1 MKITICGFRCYKTPT
16 TFEFQ
21 DDGTILLS
29 GPSGVGKSTILM
41 AINYA
46 LYGGSIDISYGETKC
61 RVEFEFKG
69 LKIVRSKPPNRLIVN
84 DIYEDTV
91 AQQMIYDVYGK
102 NFDITGYIP
111 QNTNKSFL
119 KQGAP
124 QKREFLESVQFESLH
139 LSEKKEKLDNIIKI
153 NKQELDKTIGKVEMA
168 KSMLPEKPAEV
179 VFPLKSNDYEMTSRN
194 QRVKLK
200 NIETKYLVVKRKEIK
215 NKEAQLSALRVV
227 NAQISGKDE
236 TINQISSQMADMS
249 ITLKT
254 DSEDFIGEDRLMQ
267 YQKQLQKIKN
277 NTQLQR
283 LIHQRDADQEKMENM
298 KTTEMAELSQNIAT
312 IQMQLWVEYSKDET
326 LELIQSN
333 KELLVDITK
342 ITSLKN
348 KKVTLKDDLPTL
360 ESRKDKLAQSIEDV
374 KGQLQSVDVLSCPSC
389 QANVLLEKGK
399 LVPSLFSSSS
409 VSASAVDLRKQL
421 QVLSGQLKQV
431 EYDIIKFGD
440 VTAKN
445 EALDAEIDSIVSQYE
460 EELSDESEVKELVAQ
475 MESYYNT
482 QIVLEKKL
490 YDAQRRIQMELFS
503 PSYQSCKQSL
513 EKLKLQIESLECSD
527 DCDGDDVEDE
537 ETIREMITTHQQKL
551 QRIRQTKKQLS
562 LQDETKKKL
571 LLQREQH
578 RLEFVSKYEDDDDEE
593 TLVTSIKVL
602 KEEVKELEKNANEH
616 RQNIA
621 NIDLYLEYKKNE
633 AFYNSHL
640 ETIRTLEKQQEVDSE
655 KYTLAKILKNDF
667 MDVEH
672 IALTNTV
679 NDINAY
685 ANVLLQEFFD
695 DTIFVNLSCF
705 KEDKKKN
712 EKPQINIDIK
722 YRDKNCTLGSLSGG
736 EYARVNLA
744 FTLSLALIFKTPL
757 LLLDETL
764 SSLDEDASDVVFA
777 SIKKHFKN
785 IPVITI
791 LHQVTSEGDFD
802 QVIKL

>member
-1 MKITICGFRCYKTPT
+1 MLI
-16 TFEFQ
+16 
-21 DDGTILLS
+21 S
-29 GPSGVGKSTILM
+29 GPSGIGKSTILM

-84 DIYEDTV
+84 DMYEDAV

-102 NFDITGYIP
+102 NFDVTGYIP
-111 QNTNKSFL
+111 QNTMKSFL
-119 KQGAP
+119 KQGP
-124 QKREFLESVQFESLH
+124 QQKREFLESVQFENLH
-139 LSEKKEKLDNIIKI
+139 LAEKKEKLDTIIKT
-153 NKQELDKTIGKVEMA
+153 NKQELDKTIGKLEMA
-168 KSMLPEKPAEV
+168 KSMLPEKPPEEV
-179 VFPLKSNDYEMTSRN
+179 VFPLKSNDYEMTSKN
-194 QRVKLK
+194 QRTRLK
-200 NIETKYLVVKRKEIK
+200 NIETKHLVVKRKDIK
-215 NKEAQLSALRVV
+215 NKESQLSALRVV

-236 TINQISSQMADMS
+236 TIHQICSQMADLS
-249 ITLKT
+249 ITLES
-254 DSEDFIGEDRLMQ
+254 DSMDFIGEDRLAQ
-267 YQKQLQKIKN
+267 YQKQLQRIKN

-283 LIHQRDADQEKMENM
+283 LIYQRDADQEKMENM
-298 KTTEMAELSQNIAT
+298 KTIEMAELSQIIASIET
-312 IQMQLWVEYSKDET
+312 QLWVDYSKEET
-326 LELIQSN
+326 LELIESN
-333 KELLVDITK
+333 KELLVDIMK
-342 ITSLKN
+342 IVSLKN
-348 KKVTLKDDLPTL
+348 KKVTVMKDDLPTL
-360 ESRKDKLAQSIEDV
+360 EKRKDTLTQSIEDV
-374 KGQLQSVDVLSCPSC
+374 KMQLQSIDVLSCPSC
-389 QANVLLEKGK
+389 HVNVLLEKGK
-399 LVPSLFSSSS
+399 LVPSLLSPPS
-409 VSASAVDLRKQL
+409 SASAGDLRKQL
-421 QVLSGQLKQV
+421 QVLTTQLKQV

-445 EALDAEIDSIVSQYE
+445 EALDVEIESIVSQYE
-460 EELSDESEVKELVAQ
+460 DELSDESEVKELVAQ

-482 QIVLEKKL
+482 QMVLEKKL
-490 YDAQRRIQMELFS
+490 HDAKRKLKMELFS
-503 PSYQSCKQSL
+503 PSYQSCKQAL
-513 EKLKLQIESLECSD
+513 EKLRLQIESLE
-527 DCDGDDVEDE
+527 GDDGEGDEEEEDE
-537 ETIREMITTHQQKL
+537 ETIREMITTHQQKF
-551 QRIRQTKKQLS
+551 QRIRQNKKQLS
-562 LQDETKKKL
+562 LQEETKKKL
-571 LLQREQH
+571 ILQKEQH
-578 RLEFVSKYEDDDDEE
+578 HLEFVSKYDNDDEE
-593 TLVTSIKVL
+593 ALVASIKVL
-602 KEEVKELEKNANEH
+602 KEEVKELEKNATEH

-621 NIDLYLEYKKNE
+621 TIDLYWEYKKNE
-633 AFYNSHL
+633 AVYNTHL
-640 ETIRTLEKQQEVDSE
+640 ETIRTLEKQHEVNSD
-655 KYTLAKILKNDF
+655 KYTLSKILKNDF

-679 NDINAY
+679 NDINAH

-722 YRDKNCTLGSLSGG
+722 YRDKNCSLGSLSGG

>member
-1 MKITICGFRCYKTPT
+1 
-16 TFEFQ
+16 
-21 DDGTILLS
+21 
-29 GPSGVGKSTILM
+29 M

-61 RVEFEFKG
+61 KVEFEFKG

-84 DIYEDTV
+84 DIYEDAV

-119 KQGAP
+119 KQNP
-124 QKREFLESVQFESLH
+124 QQKREFLESVRFESLH

-153 NKQELDKTIGKVEMA
+153 NKQELDKTIGKLEMA
-168 KSMLPEKPAEV
+168 KSMLPEKPAKV
-179 VFPLKSNDYEMTSRN
+179 LFPLKSNDYEMTAKN

-215 NKEAQLSALRVV
+215 NKEVQLSALRVV

-236 TINQISSQMADMS
+236 TINQISSQMADLS
-249 ITLKT
+249 ITLES
-254 DSEDFIGEDRLMQ
+254 DSSDFIGEDQLAK

-298 KTTEMAELSQNIAT
+298 KTTEMAELAQNIAT
-312 IQMQLWVEYSKDET
+312 IQTQLWVEYSKEET

-360 ESRKDKLAQSIEDV
+360 ENRKDKLAQSIEDV

-409 VSASAVDLRKQL
+409 VSVSAVDLRKQL

-445 EALDAEIDSIVSQYE
+445 EALDAEMESIVSQYE

-475 MESYYNT
+475 MESYYTT
-482 QIVLEKKL
+482 QMVLEKKL

-513 EKLKLQIESLECSD
+513 EKLKLQIESLEGSGG
-527 DCDGDDVEDE
+527 GDDVVGDEDE

-602 KEEVKELEKNANEH
+602 KEEAKELEKNANEH

-633 AFYNSHL
+633 AQYNSHL
-640 ETIRTLEKQQEVDSE
+640 ETIRALEKQQESDSE

-679 NDINAY
+679 NDINAH

-722 YRDKNCTLGSLSGG
+722 YRDKNCTLASLSGG

-791 LHQVTSEGDFD
+791 LHQVTSEGEFD

>member
-1 MKITICGFRCYKTPT
+1 MKITITGFRCYKKPT

-21 DDGTILLS
+21 NEGTMLIS
-29 GPSGVGKSTILM
+29 GPSGIGKSTILM

-46 LYGGSIDISYGETKC
+46 LYGGSIDIAYGETKC

-84 DIYEDTV
+84 DIYEDAV

-102 NFDITGYIP
+102 NFDVTGYIP
-111 QNTNKSFL
+111 QNTIKSFL
-119 KQGAP
+119 NKGPP

-139 LSEKKEKLDNIIKI
+139 LLEKKNKLDSIIKT
-153 NKQELDKTIGKVEMA
+153 NKQELDKTIGKLEMA
-168 KSMLPEKPAEV
+168 KSMLPEKPVEV
-179 VFPLKSNDYEMTSRN
+179 VFPLKSKDYELTSKR
-194 QRVKLK
+194 QRISLK
-200 NIETKYLVVKRKEIK
+200 NIEKNYLVLKRKEIK
-215 NKEAQLSALRVV
+215 NKEVQLSALRVV
-227 NAQISGKDE
+227 NAQIAGKDE
-236 TINQISSQMADMS
+236 TIHQICSQMADLS
-249 ITLKT
+249 ITLES
-254 DSEDFIGEDRLMQ
+254 DCSDFIGEDRLVQ
-267 YQKQLQKIKN
+267 YQKQLQRIKN

-283 LIHQRDADQEKMENM
+283 LIHQRDADQEKMEHM
-298 KTTEMAELSQNIAT
+298 KTTEMAELSQIIAT
-312 IQMQLWVEYSKDET
+312 IETQLWMEYTKEET
-326 LELIQSN
+326 LELVQSN
-333 KELLVDITK
+333 KELLVDIMK
-342 ITSLKN
+342 IVSLKN
-348 KKVTLKDDLPTL
+348 KKVTAMKDDLPTL
-360 ESRKDKLAQSIEDV
+360 EKRKDTLIQSLEDV
-374 KGQLQSVDVLSCPSC
+374 KVQLQSVDVLKCPSC
-389 QANVLLEKGK
+389 HANVLLEKGK
-399 LVPSLFSSSS
+399 LVPSSSSPAS
-409 VSASAVDLRKQL
+409 VSAVDLRKQL
-421 QVLSGQLKQV
+421 QVLSTQLKQV

-440 VTAKN
+440 ITARN
-445 EALDAEIDSIVSQYE
+445 EALDVEIDSIVSQYE

-482 QIVLEKKL
+482 QVVLEKKL
-490 YDAQRRIQMELFS
+490 HDAQRRLKMELFS
-503 PSYQSCKQSL
+503 PSYQSCKQAL
-513 EKLKLQIESLECSD
+513 EKLKLQIESLEGSD
-527 DCDGDDVEDE
+527 DGDEEEEEEDE
-537 ETIREMITTHQQKL
+537 ETIREMITTHQQKY

-562 LQDETKKKL
+562 LQDDTKKKL
-571 LLQREQH
+571 VLQKEQH
-578 RLEFVSKYEDDDDEE
+578 HLEFVSKYDNDDEE
-593 TLVTSIKVL
+593 TLMASIKVL
-602 KEEVKELEKNANEH
+602 KEEAKELEKSATEH

-633 AFYNSHL
+633 AVYNTHL
-640 ETIRTLEKQQEVDSE
+640 ETISTLQKQQEIDSE

-679 NDINAY
+679 NDINAH
-685 ANVLLQEFFD
+685 ANVLLQEFFE

-712 EKPQINIDIK
+712 EKPQIHIDIK
-722 YRDKNCTLGSLSGG
+722 YRDKNCSLGSLSGG

>member
-1 MKITICGFRCYKTPT
+1 
-16 TFEFQ
+16 
-21 DDGTILLS
+21 
-29 GPSGVGKSTILM
+29 M

-61 RVEFEFKG
+61 KVEFEFKG

-84 DIYEDTV
+84 DIYEDAV

-119 KQGAP
+119 KQNP
-124 QKREFLESVQFESLH
+124 QQKREFLESVRFESLH

-168 KSMLPEKPAEV
+168 KSMLPEKPAKV
-179 VFPLKSNDYEMTSRN
+179 VFPLKSNDYEMTSKN

-215 NKEAQLSALRVV
+215 NKEVQLSALRVV

-236 TINQISSQMADMS
+236 TINQISSQMADLS
-249 ITLKT
+249 ITLES
-254 DSEDFIGEDRLMQ
+254 DSSDFIGEDQLVQ

-312 IQMQLWVEYSKDET
+312 IQTQLWVEYSKEET

-360 ESRKDKLAQSIEDV
+360 ENRKDKLAQSIEDV

-409 VSASAVDLRKQL
+409 VSVSAVDLRKQL

-475 MESYYNT
+475 MESYYTT
-482 QIVLEKKL
+482 QMVLEKKL

-513 EKLKLQIESLECSD
+513 EKLKLQIESLEEGSD
-527 DCDGDDVEDE
+527 DVVEEEDE

-578 RLEFVSKYEDDDDEE
+578 HLDFVSKYDDDDEE

-602 KEEVKELEKNANEH
+602 KDEAKELEKNANEH

-633 AFYNSHL
+633 AQYNSHL
-640 ETIRTLEKQQEVDSE
+640 ETIRALEKQQESDSE

-679 NDINAY
+679 NDINAH

-791 LHQVTSEGDFD
+791 LHQVTSEGEFD